1 MPAPSLSVPRAARA
15 RRRLLLPLLLVLP
28 LAVGGCDAI
37 YEDTKGWANRLEV
50 SLLSATHDETAPADA
65 PAEEAGVEKTG
76 VDAKHEE
83 MPAPPA
89 VPVEP
94 VTVVALPAPTPPAA
108 PPPAVAAPGESE
120 KVSGGVLA
128 AASEA
133 LLANADA
140 KASDAKSADDA
151 VVAVVLHLSSLRS
164 EEAAKRQWSDLQ
176 HSFPEPLGPLQA
188 EFSRTDLG
196 DSGTFYRVLAGPL
209 PSRDKATQVCAALK
223 AKNAKQYCRIL
234 PSKPKA

>member
-76 VDAKHEE
+76 VDAMHEE

-108 PPPAVAAPGESE
+108 GR
-120 KVSGGVLA
+120 
-128 AASEA
+128 
-133 LLANADA
+133 
-140 KASDAKSADDA
+140 KSTR
-151 VVAVVLHLSSLRS
+151 LNSS
-164 EEAAKRQWSDLQ
+164 
-176 HSFPEPLGPLQA
+176 H
-188 EFSRTDLG
+188 
-196 DSGTFYRVLAGPL
+196 
-209 PSRDKATQVCAALK
+209 
-223 AKNAKQYCRIL
+223 
-234 PSKPKA
+234 